1 MIMSFTSNDYEQLQQ
16 LMNERPENR
25 ALIQKLLDDQQY
37 TISKISHELRNPL
50 TLISSTIQLIEA
62 QHPETASYKY
72 WGSLRGDLEYMSQLL
87 AELSTYNNSER
98 LHTETF
104 SSLEFLQHIC
114 LSFAA
119 SCTDTDIEFTS
130 KLPDTLPPVTGD
142 RVKLQEVILNL
153 LRNAKDAVGSL
164 GTIRL
169 LAGTSENDLTIQIS
183 DNGCGIPSEH
193 LETIF
198 DAFVTYKSGGT
209 GLGLAIAKRVVEA
222 HGGTISVSSVPGQ
235 GTAFLIKLPI
245 T

>member
-1 MIMSFTSNDYEQLQQ
+1 MSFTSNDYEQLQQ

-25 ALIQKLLDDQQY
+25 VLIQKLLDDQQY

-72 WGSLRGDLEYMSQLL
+72 WGSLRSDLEYMSQLL
-87 AELSTYNNSER
+87 TELSTYNNGER
-98 LHTETF
+98 LHTERF
-104 SSLEFLQHIC
+104 SSLEFLQKIC

-130 KLPDTLPPVTGD
+130 KLPETLPLLTGD
-142 RVKLQEVILNL
+142 RVKLQEVLLNL
-153 LRNAKDAVGSL
+153 LRNAKDAVSSQ

-169 LAGTSENDLTIQIS
+169 LAGISENDLTIQIS
-183 DNGCGIPSEH
+183 DDGCGIPFEH

-222 HGGTISVSSVPGQ
+222 HGGNISVSSVPGQ

>member
-1 MIMSFTSNDYEQLQQ
+1 MSFTSNDYEQLQQ
-16 LMNERPENR
+16 LMNESPENR
-25 ALIQKLLDDQQY
+25 ALIQKLLDSHQY

-50 TLISSTIQLIEA
+50 TLISSTLQLIEA
-62 QHPETASYKY
+62 QHPEVASYKY
-72 WGSLRGDLEYMSQLL
+72 WDSMRGDLEFMGKLL
-87 AELSTYNNSER
+87 TELSTYNNSER

-104 SSLEFLQHIC
+104 SSLEFLQKIC

-119 SCTDTDIEFTS
+119 SCSDTEIMFTS
-130 KLPDTLPPVTGD
+130 KLPDSLPPVSGD

-153 LRNAKDAVGSL
+153 LKNAKDAVGSH

-169 LAGTSENDLTIQIS
+169 FAETAENHLTIQIS

-209 GLGLAIAKRVVEA
+209 GLGLSIAKRVVEA
-222 HGGTISVSSVPGQ
+222 HGGNISVSSVTGQ
-235 GTAFLIKLPI
+235 GTTFFIKLPI
-245 T
+245 SL

>member
-1 MIMSFTSNDYEQLQQ
+1 MSFTSNDYEQLQQ
-16 LMNERPENR
+16 LMNESPENR
-25 ALIQKLLDDQQY
+25 ALIQKLLDSHQY

-50 TLISSTIQLIEA
+50 TLISSTLQLIEA
-62 QHPETASYKY
+62 QHPEVASYKY
-72 WGSLRGDLEYMSQLL
+72 WDSMRGDLEFMEQLL
-87 AELSTYNNSER
+87 MELSTYNNSER
-98 LHTETF
+98 LHIETF
-104 SSLEFLQHIC
+104 SSLEFLQKIC

-119 SCTDTDIEFTS
+119 SCSDTEIMFTS
-130 KLPDTLPPVTGD
+130 KLPDSLPPVSGD

-153 LRNAKDAVGSL
+153 LKNAKDAVGSH

-169 LAGTSENDLTIQIS
+169 FAETAENHLTIQIS

-209 GLGLAIAKRVVEA
+209 GLGLSIAKRVVEA
-222 HGGTISVSSVPGQ
+222 HGGNISVSSVTGQ
-235 GTAFLIKLPI
+235 GTAFFVKLPI

>member
-1 MIMSFTSNDYEQLQQ
+1 MSFTSNDYEQLQQ

-25 ALIQKLLDDQQY
+25 TLIQKLLDDQQY

-50 TLISSTIQLIEA
+50 TLISSAIQLIEA

-72 WGSLRGDLEYMSQLL
+72 WDSLRGDLNYMEQLL
-87 AELSTYNNSER
+87 TELSTYNNSER

-104 SSLEFLQHIC
+104 SSLEFLQNIC
-114 LSFAA
+114 LSFAI
-119 SCTDTDIEFTS
+119 SCVDTEIEFTS
-130 KLPDTLPPVTGD
+130 KLPDSLPPITGD
-142 RVKLQEVILNL
+142 KVKLREVILNL
-153 LRNAKDAVGSL
+153 LKNAKDAVGPH

-169 LAGTSENDLTIQIS
+169 LAEPTETEITIQIS

-209 GLGLAIAKRVVEA
+209 GLGLSIAKRVVEA
-222 HGGTISVSSVPGQ
+222 HKGIISVSSVTGQ
-235 GTAFLIKLPI
+235 GTTFFIKLPI